1 MKTYSFKLYQHNRNR
16 HLHRA
21 INAAGNIYNHCIAL
35 HKHYY
40 RLFGKYLNK
49 NKLMKHIAKLRN
61 KNEYWQLVGSQGTQ
75 DIVQRID
82 RAYQLFFK
90 HHKKQ
95 RASPHVVRPPNF
107 RKRVK
112 YKSITLKQAGY
123 KFLDDNRLKIGK
135 RIYKF
140 WKSREIQGKI
150 KTITIKRNPL
160 GELFVFV
167 VTDYVDSQVAPMTG
181 NSAGFD
187 FGCKIFLT
195 CSEGFEI
202 KSPLFFKQS
211 LKELRLS
218 SRNHSRK
225 KKARNALDASTR
237 MHSGERRGSRSR
249 EKARKH
255 LVRVH
260 EKVANRRRDW
270 FWKLAN
276 ELTDKFDY
284 LFFETLNLK
293 GMKRLWGRKISDL
306 ALAEFLKIIDFVA
319 TKKGKVVSYIDRWYP
334 SSKECSECLTVV
346 DELPLNVRYWVCPNP
361 SCNARHGRDDNASK
375 NIKRA
380 GSLSLG
386 LDGIRQSQTA
396 TVA

>member
-1 MKTYSFKLYQHNRNR
+1 MKTYQFKLYQHKRNR
-16 HLHRA
+16 HLHRI
-21 INAAGNIYNHCIAL
+21 INAASNIYNHCIAI
-35 HKHYY
+35 HKCYY

-49 NKLMKHIAKLRN
+49 NRLMKHIAKLRN
-61 KNEYWQLVGSQGTQ
+61 KNEYWQLVGSQGVQ
-75 DIVQRID
+75 DIIQRID

-90 HHKKQ
+90 HHKKG
-95 RASPHVVRPPNF
+95 VRPPNF
-107 RKRVK
+107 RKRIK

-135 RIYKF
+135 RVFKF
-140 WKSREIQGKI
+140 WKSREIEGKI

-160 GELFVFV
+160 GEIFVFV
-167 VTDYVDSQVAPMTG
+167 VTDYVDSQILIATG
-181 NSAGFD
+181 KNAGFD
-187 FGCKIFLT
+187 FGCKVFLT

-202 KSPLFFKQS
+202 KSPLFLNQS
-211 LKELRLS
+211 LKELRLA

-225 KKARNALDASTR
+225 KKTRNALAAGTR
-237 MHSGERRGSRSR
+237 MHSGERRGSNGR

-255 LVRVH
+255 LVRVY
-260 EKVANRRRDW
+260 EKVANRRHDW
-270 FWKLAN
+270 FWKIAHD
-276 ELTDKFDY
+276 LTDRFDY

-293 GMKRLWGRKISDL
+293 GMKRLWDRKISDL
-306 ALAEFLKIIDFVA
+306 AFAEFLKIIDFVA

-334 SSKECSECLTVV
+334 SSKECSECHHVL
-346 DELPLNVRYWVCPNP
+346 DKLPLDVRYWVCPNP

-380 GSLSLG
+380 GLLSLG
-386 LDGIRQSQTA
+386 LDGVRQSQTA

>member
-1 MKTYSFKLYQHNRNR
+1 MKTYQFKLYQHKRNK
-16 HLHRA
+16 HLHST
-21 INAAGNIYNHCIAL
+21 INAASNIYNHCIAI
-35 HKHYY
+35 HKRYY
-40 RLFGKYLNK
+40 RLFGKHLNK

-61 KNEYWQLVGSQGTQ
+61 KNEYWQLVGSQSVQ

-90 HHKKQ
+90 HYKKG
-95 RASPHVVRPPNF
+95 VRPPNF
-107 RKRVK
+107 RKRIK

-123 KFLDDNRLKIGK
+123 KFLEANQLKIGK
-135 RIYKF
+135 RVFKF
-140 WKSREIQGKI
+140 WKSREIEGKI

-160 GELFVFV
+160 KELFVFV
-167 VTDYVDSQVAPMTG
+167 VTDHIDSQVSTMTG

-195 CSEGFEI
+195 CSEGFEVQ
-202 KSPLFFKQS
+202 SPLFLKQS
-211 LKELRLS
+211 FKELRLAS
-218 SRNHSRK
+218 CNHSRK
-225 KKARNALDASTR
+225 KK
-237 MHSGERRGSRSR
+237 RSNNR
-249 EKARKH
+249 EKARSH

-260 EKVANRRRDW
+260 EKITNRRRDW
-270 FWKLAN
+270 FWKLAHR
-276 ELTDKFDY
+276 LTDKFDY

-306 ALAEFLKIIDFVA
+306 AFAEFLKIIDFVA

-334 SSKECSECLTVV
+334 STKECSQCHFVL
-346 DELPLNVRYWVCPNP
+346 DKLPLDIRNWICPNP
-361 SCNARHGRDDNASK
+361 SCNARHGRDDNASR

-386 LDGIRQSQTA
+386 LDSVRQSQTA
-396 TVA
+396 TVV